1 MYEKFPT
8 REACLI
14 HLEKLRWKGK
24 PECPYC
30 GSSNFTG
37 LKNESR
43 YHCNLCNTKYSVT
56 VKTLFHKTRVDLQKW
71 FLAIYLLIYARTNVS
86 SRQLA
91 KLITVDKNTAW
102 LIIRRIDRAM
112 ANQKDRDL
120 LLKIFKD
127 D

>member
-8 REACLI
+8 HKACLN
-14 HLEKLRWKGK
+14 HLEKHRWRGK

-30 GSSNFTG
+30 GSSNFTS

-71 FLAIYLLIYARTNVS
+71 FLAIYMLIYARTDVS

-91 KLITVDKNTAW
+91 KILAVDKNTAW
-102 LIIRRIDRAM
+102 LMIARIDHAM
-112 ANQKDRDL
+112 ANQQGRNL
-120 LLKIFKD
+120 LLKIFED